1 VAVGPACPGPG
12 YTWVEGYF
20 ARNGVWIAGYW
31 APPAVVLKMCGSTT
45 GITTSVAATCISTVT
60 MAAANIG

>member
-1 VAVGPACPGPG
+1 MAVGPACPGPG

-31 APPAVVLKMCGSTT
+31 APPAVVLENVRVHDRDHDFSGRDVYFDRDH
-45 GITTSVAATCISTVT
+45 GRR
-60 MAAANIG
+60 